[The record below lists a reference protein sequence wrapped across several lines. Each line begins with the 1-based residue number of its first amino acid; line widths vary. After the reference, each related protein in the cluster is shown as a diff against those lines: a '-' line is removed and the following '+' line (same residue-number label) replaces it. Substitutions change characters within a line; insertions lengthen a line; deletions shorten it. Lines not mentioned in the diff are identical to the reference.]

1 MHPRL
6 KAVAAGSVATLVWGA
21 LEPLDRRVFR
31 HDYSDV
37 AVLGKAFTRGPGW
50 RPLGLAIH
58 ALNGAIFGG
67 VYYEIAR
74 RVRRNPRR
82 VALELALLEHLA
94 LFPTGKL
101 VDRHHPARG
110 EPGVVRLFSV
120 PAFAQ
125 ATIRHAVFG
134 AVLGALADLDEPSK
148 AHAPHPG
155 GEKSTR
161 HPRSA

>member
-6 KAVAAGSVATLVWGA
+6 RAVAAGSVATLVWGA
-21 LEPLDRRVFR
+21 LEPLDRRLFR

-37 AVLGKAFTRGPGW
+37 AVLGKAFTRGSGW
-50 RPLGLAIH
+50 RPLGLALH
-58 ALNGAIFGG
+58 ALNGAIFGA
-67 VYYEIAR
+67 VYYEVAR

-82 VALELALLEHLA
+82 LALELALLEHLT

-110 EPGVVRLFSV
+110 EEGVVGLFSL
-120 PAFAQ
+120 PAFGQ
-125 ATIRHAVFG
+125 ATVRHAVFG
-134 AVLGALADLDEPSK
+134 AVLGAVADLDEP
-148 AHAPHPG
+148 AEPEPPHPG

-161 HPRSA
+161 HPR